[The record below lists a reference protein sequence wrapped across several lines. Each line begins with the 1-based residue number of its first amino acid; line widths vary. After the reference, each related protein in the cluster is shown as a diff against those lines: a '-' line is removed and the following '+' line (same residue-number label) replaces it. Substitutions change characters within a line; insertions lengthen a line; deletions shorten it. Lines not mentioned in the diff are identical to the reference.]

1 MIMRKIFIIG
11 VVILGVFLTSAQGGG
26 FVAMAGD
33 SPAPAAPAPP
43 PSPAVELKDISERA
57 DIAKSCHDVRQK
69 MPASVP
75 GTPSGNINYDRT
87 VSVYLSESI
96 EKQSQMSCSQII
108 YCLRTKPL
116 KKGDKRISGAE
127 QEMLVIST
135 LRTHFKECLI
145 EGKDG
150 LDLLKNYA
158 TMVYKWIAG
167 LVGAVCILTIVLSGI
182 QISIG
187 GLSQEEV
194 SGAKDRIGRSLIG
207 MVVLFL
213 SAFILYTINPIFFT

>member
-1 MIMRKIFIIG
+1 MRKIFI
-11 VVILGVFLTSAQGGG
+11 LGLVTLGIFLTSAQGGS
-26 FVAMAGD
+26 FVAMAGAAAD
-33 SPAPAAPAPP
+33 PPAAIPV
-43 PSPAVELKDISERA
+43 SAVKLNDTPERA
-57 DIAKSCHDVRQK
+57 DIAKSCEDVRKK
-69 MPASVP
+69 MPASP
-75 GTPSGNINYDRT
+75 SSPPSGNINYDRT
-87 VSVYLSESI
+87 ISVYLSEAI
-96 EKQSQMSCSQII
+96 EKKSQTSCSQII
-108 YCLRTKPL
+108 YCLRTNPL
-116 KKGDKRISGAE
+116 KKDDKRISGTE

-135 LRTHFKECLI
+135 LRAHFKECLI

-167 LVGAVCILTIVLSGI
+167 LVGAVCILTIVISGI

-194 SGAKDRIGRSLIG
+194 SGAKDRIARALIG